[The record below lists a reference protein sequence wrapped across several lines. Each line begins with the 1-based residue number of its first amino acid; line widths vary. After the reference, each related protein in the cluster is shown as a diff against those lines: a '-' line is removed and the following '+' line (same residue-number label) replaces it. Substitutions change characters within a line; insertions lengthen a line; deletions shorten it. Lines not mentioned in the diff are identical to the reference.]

1 VEELIAGM
9 NRGDRSMAEAEGMV
23 DWERRHEGRESKRP
37 ALDAGRPGSLEE
49 ARARARSLRN
59 PRDWEKK

>member
-1 VEELIAGM
+1 
-9 NRGDRSMAEAEGMV
+9 MAEAEGLV
-23 DWERRHEGRESKRP
+23 DWERRYQGQESGRP
-37 ALDAGRPGSLEE
+37 ARGMERRGPLSLDE

>member
-1 VEELIAGM
+1 
-9 NRGDRSMAEAEGMV
+9 MAEAEGME
-23 DWERRHEGRESKRP
+23 DWERRHEGRAGGRP
-37 ALDAGRPGSLEE
+37 GVKPAEPGSLEE